1 MTQKIKLYPHQ
12 AKSLK
17 ETKQY
22 NRVAYFHDM
31 GLGKTFTGSEKM
43 KELGTSYN
51 LVICQ
56 KSKIDDWAEHFRTYY
71 NYNIIVYNKP
81 VDIPS
86 NSVVI
91 INYDLVWRRPELAQ
105 LRDFTLLL
113 DESSMIKNEK
123 AKRTKFILQKL
134 KPKNVILLSGTPVG
148 GKYEELWSQC
158 QLLGWNISK
167 RAFWNQFIITHE
179 IDVGGFPIKI
189 VVGYK
194 NVERLKRKL
203 REHGAVFMKSDE
215 VFDLPEQVENI
226 VKVKNTSEYKRFR
239 KDRIININGNELV
252 GDTTLTKML
261 YERQLCG
268 QYNKHKIQA
277 LEDLLES
284 TNDRIIIFYNFNEEY
299 RLIKNLCKKL
309 NKPISTIN
317 GSLKDLESYQ
327 KESNSI
333 TLVQYQAGA
342 MGHNLQLSNKIIYFT
357 LPLSSE
363 LFEQS
368 KKRIHR
374 IGQNRSC
381 FYWYLIVENSIEQ
394 KILRTLKQRRDYTNR
409 LFEEEENQ

>member
-1 MTQKIKLYPHQ
+1 M
-12 AKSLK
+12 
-17 ETKQY
+17 
-22 NRVAYFHDM
+22 
-31 GLGKTFTGSEKM
+31 GKTFVGSEKM

-56 KSKIDDWAEHFRTYY
+56 KSKIDDWAEHFSTYY

-81 VDIPS
+81 VDIPP

-189 VVGYK
+189 VTGYK

-203 REHGAVFMKSDE
+203 REHGAIFMKS
-215 VFDLPEQVENI
+215 PM
-226 VKVKNTSEYKRFR
+226 R
-239 KDRIININGNELV
+239 
-252 GDTTLTKML
+252 
-261 YERQLCG
+261 G
-268 QYNKHKIQA
+268 Q
-277 LEDLLES
+277 
-284 TNDRIIIFYNFNEEY
+284 
-299 RLIKNLCKKL
+299 
-309 NKPISTIN
+309 
-317 GSLKDLESYQ
+317 
-327 KESNSI
+327 
-333 TLVQYQAGA
+333 
-342 MGHNLQLSNKIIYFT
+342 M
-357 LPLSSE
+357 
-363 LFEQS
+363 
-368 KKRIHR
+368 
-374 IGQNRSC
+374 
-381 FYWYLIVENSIEQ
+381 
-394 KILRTLKQRRDYTNR
+394 
-409 LFEEEENQ
+409 

>member
-1 MTQKIKLYPHQ
+1 M
-12 AKSLK
+12 
-17 ETKQY
+17 
-22 NRVAYFHDM
+22 
-31 GLGKTFTGSEKM
+31 GKTFTGSEKM

-56 KSKIDDWAEHFRTYY
+56 KSKIDDWAEHFRIYY

-81 VDIPS
+81 VDIPP

-105 LRDFTLLL
+105 LKDFTLLL

-215 VFDLPEQVENI
+215 VFDLPEQIENI
-226 VKVKNTSEYKRFR
+226 VKVKNTSEYKKFK
-239 KDRIININGNELV
+239 KDRIINIDGNELV

-299 RLIKNLCKKL
+299 RIIKELCNKLKK
-309 NKPISTIN
+309 PTSTIN